1 MDKRLKQ
8 LIQLAEEGNEEA
20 ASDIAKEFPAQYE
33 KIFGIPM
40 PKLVKKS
47 GGGIIDREPMTP
59 AQGAQQDTPA
69 QKRSKPQG
77 VGIAK
82 KGYGKAYIQ

>member
-1 MDKRLKQ
+1 
-8 LIQLAEEGNEEA
+8 
-20 ASDIAKEFPAQYE
+20 
-33 KIFGIPM
+33 
-40 PKLVKKS
+40 
-47 GGGIIDREPMTP
+47 MTA

-69 QKRSKPQG
+69 KRKSKPQG

>member
-8 LIQLAEEGNEEA
+8 LLELAEEGNEEA
-20 ASDIAKEFPAQYE
+20 AADIAREFPSQYE
-33 KIFGIPM
+33 KLFGIPM
-40 PKLVKKS
+40 PKLVKKRD
-47 GGGIIDREPMTP
+47 GGSIDKKPLTA

-69 QKRSKPQG
+69 RKRSKPQG

-82 KGYGKAYIQ
+82 KGFGKAYIN

>member
-8 LIQLAEEGNEEA
+8 LIELAEEGDENA
-20 ASDIAKEFPAQYE
+20 AADIAREFPRQYE

-40 PKLVKKS
+40 PKLVKKFD
-47 GGGIIDREPMTP
+47 GGIIEKETMVSAKKVSR
-59 AQGAQQDTPA
+59 
-69 QKRSKPQG
+69 PQG

-82 KGYGKAYIQ
+82 KGFGKAYIQ

>member
-8 LIQLAEEGNEEA
+8 LIELAEEGDENA
-20 ASDIAKEFPAQYE
+20 ADDIAREFPKQYE

-40 PKLVKKS
+40 PKLVKKFD
-47 GGGIIDREPMTP
+47 GGIIEKEVMAP
-59 AQGAQQDTPA
+59 AKT
-69 QKRSKPQG
+69 KSKPQG

-82 KGYGKAYIQ
+82 KGFGRAYIQ

>member
-1 MDKRLKQ
+1 
-8 LIQLAEEGNEEA
+8 
-20 ASDIAKEFPAQYE
+20 
-33 KIFGIPM
+33 M
-40 PKLVKKS
+40 PKLVKKRD
-47 GGGIIDREPMTP
+47 GGVIDREPMTA